1 MAEKILIVDDDI
13 DSLKLIGL
21 MLQRHGYEVVAANAG
36 SQAISKAVNER
47 PDLII
52 LDVMMPDMD
61 GYEVCRRLRAEQ
73 VTVNIPI
80 IMFTAK
86 TLIDDKII
94 GFEAGADDY
103 LTKPTHPAELA
114 SRVKA
119 MLARYREK
127 NANNPSAQPEV
138 PQQSSGNTGRISN
151 TPPPMPE
158 NRTSSPRASVIQPVS
173 QPPQRPNFDFPEP
186 PVAPPPPPPPSFG
199 LGVMGVKG
207 GVGTTTIA
215 TNIAAAMLTAGDK
228 PLLADWCLG
237 YGNLGLYLGHSPVPS
252 IANMISR
259 PVSDI
264 NDRNVNGQ
272 IITHQSGLRLL
283 LSSSRPQEAQINF
296 STDSVRAL
304 LGTLKKISNPVVCDL
319 GSRYNLLVSQVAREL
334 DQLVVVLEPN
344 KVSLA
349 MARELFQSLEA
360 DGIGRGRLNIVVIN
374 RAQSSLQTP
383 WQEIEQHLGQD
394 IKAIISAA
402 PELAFQTIEANMPMV
417 LFRPNSITSNQL
429 AKLAEDFRNRSVSYR

>member
-61 GYEVCRRLRAEQ
+61 GYEVCRRLRAEH

-127 NANNPSAQPEV
+127 NANNPVATPEP
-138 PQQSSGNTGRISN
+138 PQQMSGNTGRIG
-151 TPPPMPE
+151 TPPPAPD
-158 NRTSSPRASVIQPVS
+158 NRGSAARSSVIQPVAP
-173 QPPQRPNFDFPEP
+173 PPQQRANFDF
-186 PVAPPPPPPPSFG
+186 
-199 LGVMGVKG
+199 
-207 GVGTTTIA
+207 
-215 TNIAAAMLTAGDK
+215 
-228 PLLADWCLG
+228 
-237 YGNLGLYLGHSPVPS
+237 
-252 IANMISR
+252 
-259 PVSDI
+259 
-264 NDRNVNGQ
+264 
-272 IITHQSGLRLL
+272 
-283 LSSSRPQEAQINF
+283 
-296 STDSVRAL
+296 
-304 LGTLKKISNPVVCDL
+304 
-319 GSRYNLLVSQVAREL
+319 
-334 DQLVVVLEPN
+334 
-344 KVSLA
+344 
-349 MARELFQSLEA
+349 
-360 DGIGRGRLNIVVIN
+360 
-374 RAQSSLQTP
+374 
-383 WQEIEQHLGQD
+383 
-394 IKAIISAA
+394 
-402 PELAFQTIEANMPMV
+402 
-417 LFRPNSITSNQL
+417 
-429 AKLAEDFRNRSVSYR
+429 